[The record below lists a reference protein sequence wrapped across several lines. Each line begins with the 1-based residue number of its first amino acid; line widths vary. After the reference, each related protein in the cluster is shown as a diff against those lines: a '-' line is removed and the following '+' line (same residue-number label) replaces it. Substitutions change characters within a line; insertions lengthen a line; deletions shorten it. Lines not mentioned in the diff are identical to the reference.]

1 MCRVRKIIRVVKNLK
16 ELDKA
21 FQKETSRGSTI
32 KEISFSQSPLDQPRF
47 VAVRENVEIHY
58 MVGSPI
64 MKNPDKKS
72 DRERH

>member
-21 FQKETSRGSTI
+21 FQKETSRGSFI

-47 VAVRENVEIHY
+47 VAVRGNVEIHY

-64 MKNPDKKS
+64 TKNPDKN
-72 DRERH
+72 